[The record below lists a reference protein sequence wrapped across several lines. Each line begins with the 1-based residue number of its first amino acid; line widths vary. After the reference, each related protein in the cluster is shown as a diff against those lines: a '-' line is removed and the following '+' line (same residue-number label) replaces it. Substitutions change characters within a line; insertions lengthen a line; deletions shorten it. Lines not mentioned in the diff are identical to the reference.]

1 MVLRLLDASETVT
14 KTAYVGS
21 SRVSPPALIKEN
33 REFARVFGVDWFSV
47 ISRGSQFKVESFMF
61 RIAKPESLVLLSPS
75 KDDVRPSNSLHPEN
89 HMPSFILVQVG
100 RQNAAECMPL
110 IMEPKS
116 DFYNSPL
123 LVLDFQS
130 LYPSIMIAYN
140 YCYSTCLGRA
150 VDFKGQNKLGVMD
163 LARVP
168 GLLGTMEN
176 HINGTYLGCFT
187 DMRCQQVFLVAPN
200 GMIYAKPHVRRG
212 LLGRMLKELLDTRV
226 MVKHAMRG
234 VKSDKVRRYF
244 PKPWPLCRTSLV
256 GFETCA

>member
-1 MVLRLLDASETVT
+1 
-14 KTAYVGS
+14 
-21 SRVSPPALIKEN
+21 
-33 REFARVFGVDWFSV
+33 VDWFSV

-75 KDDVRPSNSLHPEN
+75 KDDVGPITPLTQSHV
-89 HMPSFILVQVG
+89 PSFVLVQVG

-140 YCYSTCLGRA
+140 YCYSTCLGRV
-150 VDFKGQNKLGVMD
+150 VDFKGQNKLGVTD

-168 GLLGTMEN
+168 GLLGTMESD
-176 HINGTYLGCFT
+176 INGWCIGYIT
-187 DMRCQQVFLVAPN
+187 DIC
-200 GMIYAKPHVRRG
+200 
-212 LLGRMLKELLDTRV
+212 
-226 MVKHAMRG
+226 
-234 VKSDKVRRYF
+234 
-244 PKPWPLCRTSLV
+244 C
-256 GFETCA
+256 

>member
-1 MVLRLLDASETVT
+1 MLT
-14 KTAYVGS
+14 KG
-21 SRVSPPALIKEN
+21 N

-75 KDDVRPSNSLHPEN
+75 RDDVRSACSPRIVDHTLKFAS
-89 HMPSFILVQVG
+89 VQVG

-140 YCYSTCLGRA
+140 YCYSTCLGRV
-150 VDFKGQNKLGVMD
+150 VDFKGQNKLGVTN
-163 LARVP
+163 LARTP

-176 HINGTYLGCFT
+176 HINGSCMRYPINILLT
-187 DMRCQQVFLVAPN
+187 DVCSCAEWDDIRKTSRSKGVAWKDVKRAPGYEGNGEARHEGGQV
-200 GMIYAKPHVRRG
+200 RQST
-212 LLGRMLKELLDTRV
+212 LL
-226 MVKHAMRG
+226 
-234 VKSDKVRRYF
+234 F
-244 PKPWPLCRTSLV
+244 P
-256 GFETCA
+256 

>member
-1 MVLRLLDASETVT
+1 MIKYMLDRTAMVLRLLDASETVT
-14 KTAYVGS
+14 KTAYVCSFHVLPSTLTKG
-21 SRVSPPALIKEN
+21 N

-75 KDDVRPSNSLHPEN
+75 KDDVRP
-89 HMPSFILVQVG
+89 PSSPQAASHVPRFILVWQVG

-116 DFYNSPL
+116 DFYNCPL

-150 VDFKGQNKLGVMD
+150 VDFKGQNKLGVTD

-176 HINGTYLGCFT
+176 HINGSCIRYFT
-187 DMRCQQVFLVAPN
+187 DIGC
-200 GMIYAKPHVRRG
+200 
-212 LLGRMLKELLDTRV
+212 
-226 MVKHAMRG
+226 
-234 VKSDKVRRYF
+234 
-244 PKPWPLCRTSLV
+244 
-256 GFETCA
+256 